1 MRSRSPASLCAQ
13 AGELCSS
20 SHAQPVRMVVLDSIT
35 APFKEMETGCT
46 SEVAERSKLLYHVAS
61 ALKRLARECVRLRLA
76 LHVQR

>member
-1 MRSRSPASLCAQ
+1 MSRLADMAAALPMPPGDPC
-13 AGELCSS
+13 E
-20 SHAQPVRMVVLDSIT
+20 
-35 APFKEMETGCT
+35 

>member
-1 MRSRSPASLCAQ
+1 
-13 AGELCSS
+13 
-20 SHAQPVRMVVLDSIT
+20 MVVLDSIT